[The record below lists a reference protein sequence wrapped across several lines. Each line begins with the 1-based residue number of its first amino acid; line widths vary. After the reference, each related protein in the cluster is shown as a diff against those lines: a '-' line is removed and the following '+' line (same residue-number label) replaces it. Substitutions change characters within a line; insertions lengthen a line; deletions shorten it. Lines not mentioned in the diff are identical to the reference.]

1 MKNKKQ
7 QYVKSIMVHTLLN
20 PKYPFFISV
29 YFSFFIMLAGCTYSF
44 KGGSVPPHLKTIAI
58 PIVEDQ
64 SAYGDPTLRDS
75 FTKQL
80 VDLFTNDNTL
90 QLTDRNTADSML
102 EGVITDVKDEPLV
115 LQGGEQVAQRRITVT
130 VRMTFQDL
138 KLRKKV
144 WEKSFSSW
152 GDYPSGGGLTQRSVG
167 ATEAVRKT
175 TEDILNETVA
185 GW

>member
-1 MKNKKQ
+1 MNNGKKNKMMSNTSTLFILIFFC
-7 QYVKSIMVHTLLN
+7 SIFM
-20 PKYPFFISV
+20 S
-29 YFSFFIMLAGCTYSF
+29 GCTYSF

-58 PIVEDQ
+58 PVVEDQ

-80 VDLFTNDNTL
+80 VDRFTNDNTL

-102 EGVITDVKDEPLV
+102 EGVITDVKDAPSV
-115 LQGGEQVAQRRITVT
+115 LQGSEQVAQRRITVT

-138 KLRKKV
+138 RLRKKV

-152 GDYPSGGGLTQRSVG
+152 GDYPSGGGLTQRNG
-167 ATEAVRKT
+167 GTMEAVRKI
-175 TEDILNETVA
+175 TEDILNDTVA